1 MGDNSDSRRYRMTR
15 RAEATAETRA
25 AILEATLEIGD
36 PRAPLSVIAARAGI
50 SERTV
55 LRHFGSRDGLV
66 AAAIGAG
73 TERIKRERFAAP
85 VGDVGAAV
93 ANLVDHYE
101 EVGDRVIRLLG
112 EEGADETI
120 DEILAEGRRLH
131 RRWVR
136 EKLGPLLGERSAG
149 ERRLR
154 IAQLVAVCDVYTW
167 KLLRRDS
174 GLSRAA
180 TERAIAELIGAVI
193 DLESEDR

>member
-1 MGDNSDSRRYRMTR
+1 MTR

-25 AILEATLEIGD
+25 AILAATLEIGD
-36 PRAPLSVIAARAGI
+36 PRAPLSAIAARAGI

-73 TERIKRERFAAP
+73 TEQVEQERFDLP
-85 VGDVGAAV
+85 VGDLGAAV

-101 EVGDRVIRLLG
+101 EAGDRVIRLLG

-120 DEILAEGRRLH
+120 DAILAEGRRLH

>member
-1 MGDNSDSRRYRMTR
+1 MGDNSDTRPYRMTR
-15 RAEATAETRA
+15 RAAATAETRA
-25 AILEATLEIGD
+25 AILDATFEIGD
-36 PRAPLSVIAARAGI
+36 PRAPLSAIAARAGI

-66 AAAIGAG
+66 AAAIVAG
-73 TERIKRERFAAP
+73 TERVERERFDVPA
-85 VGDVGAAV
+85 GDVGAAV
-93 ANLVDHYE
+93 ANLVGHYE
-101 EVGDRVIRLLG
+101 EAGDRVFLLLG

-120 DEILAEGRRLH
+120 DAILVEGRKMH

-180 TERAIAELIGAVI
+180 TERAIAELIGAVVE
-193 DLESEDR
+193 LESEDR